1 MKIGEEDG
9 KNVVYDDN
17 GNLIISHDEKILL
30 EKDNVFCEIRKRG
43 KLGFLDRKTVFLWGK
58 GKLYK
63 TSKRIV
69 FIRDPLVSTGY
80 FQYTGG
86 FPILVSSIILKKDSK
101 KIERNIKQ
109 YFQFQL
115 NEILDWKRS
124 LFNKFKIFVKD
135 KHTNEKYVIHMNME
149 IGYKLGLGRMKSAMK
164 MIND

>member
-1 MKIGEEDG
+1 LKIGEEDG
-9 KNVVYDDN
+9 INVVYDDS
-17 GNLIISHDEKILL
+17 GNLIISHDEKVLL
-30 EKDNVFCEIRKRG
+30 KKDNVFCEIRKRG
-43 KLGFLDRKTVFLWGK
+43 KLGLLDRKTIFLWGK

-86 FPILVSSIILKKDSK
+86 FPILVSSTMLEKDSK

-115 NEILDWKRS
+115 NEILDWKKGI
-124 LFNKFKIFVKD
+124 FNKYRIFLKD
-135 KHTNEKYVIHMNME
+135 KHKEKNYIVYIKM
-149 IGYKLGLGRMKSAMK
+149 KLDNLELKRTK
-164 MIND
+164 